1 MEEDGVLKYR
11 FYYYLSMAG
20 PPDQETTAIEK
31 IGCHSVPKKTRCTK
45 PRRAMWGSTRLGQV
59 AEEQE
64 EGMGVSLYCGFPGK
78 KWVRHDKQI

>member
-31 IGCHSVPKKTRCTK
+31 IACYTHRCMGLLKRRRHGLGEGGTRRMK
-45 PRRAMWGSTRLGQV
+45 GITRVGQEV
-59 AEEQE
+59 
-64 EGMGVSLYCGFPGK
+64 GGGV
-78 KWVRHDKQI
+78 

>member
-31 IGCHSVPKKTRCTK
+31 IACYIHRS
-45 PRRAMWGSTRLGQV
+45 
-59 AEEQE
+59 QE
-64 EGMGVSLYCGFPGK
+64 EGTFYVVGYTEKHQDL
-78 KWVRHDKQI
+78 W